1 MIEKLCCNSCGG
13 QLDVAEQVRFLTCH
27 YCGLILAV
35 DRSETITF
43 TRVIEQL
50 SEPAE
55 VKDLAKAR
63 RSLMGSQEIDG
74 SDRCWDSEQ
83 VRNRIGT
90 RDGGERNVGP
100 LFGVIAVIV
109 SCSLVTVLF
118 PILVQSGGMFFIM
131 AGVAGLGIVQ
141 AVVLVGNK
149 HAFKRLG
156 KRHEKT
162 TREQRQVAA
171 EIGR

>member
-1 MIEKLCCNSCGG
+1 M
-13 QLDVAEQVRFLTCH
+13 
-27 YCGLILAV
+27 

-55 VKDLAKAR
+55 FKDLATDKDLATGR
-63 RSLMGSQEIDG
+63 GSLMGSQEIDG
-74 SDRCWDSEQ
+74 ADRCCDSEQ
-83 VRNRIGT
+83 EKNRIGAKD
-90 RDGGERNVGP
+90 RGERNVDA
-100 LFGVIAVIV
+100 LFGVMAVIV
-109 SCSLVTVLF
+109 SCSFVTVLF

-141 AVVLVGNK
+141 GAVLVGNK

-156 KRHEKT
+156 KRYEKT
-162 TREQRQVAA
+162 TCEQRQIAA
-171 EIGR
+171 EMGR